1 MSDDSYT
8 ASNKVHNPGG
18 SPFGR
23 ARGVPNKDKAELRA
37 LVQESVLRFT
47 EAKRAQDL
55 AAGIAPE
62 LAQPVYDNYDPVV
75 ELAIAA
81 VDKSHALEVRIK
93 CNAEVAQYLR
103 PKLKAIEITEDP
115 EALELQDQK
124 LQLARQLTDML
135 DLKAM
140 WKKRMA
146 AAAAAEE
153 DKPQD
158 A

>member
-1 MSDDSYT
+1 MSDTERS
-8 ASNKVHNPGG
+8 PGE
-18 SPFGR
+18 SPYGR
-23 ARGVPNKDKAELRA
+23 RKGIPNKDKAELRA
-37 LVQESVLRFT
+37 LVQESVFKFT
-47 EAKRAQDL
+47 EAKHKVDL

-62 LAQPVYDNYDPVV
+62 LAQPVYENYDPVV

-81 VDKSHALEVRIK
+81 VDKTNTIETRIK

-115 EALELQDQK
+115 EALALQDQK
-124 LQLARQLTDML
+124 LELARKLTDML
-135 DLKAM
+135 DLKAL

-146 AAAAAEE
+146 AAEAAS
-153 DKPQD
+153 DD